1 MIVAGLMSGT
11 SVDGIDACLVE
22 VFPDFSFKIIETL
35 AWDYPEKIRKNI
47 FKITETETSAEEICR
62 MNFVIGECFARAAL
76 EVIKKA
82 GMSPKDVNLIGS
94 HGQTFFHKP
103 LDEYIDGFNQK
114 STLQLGEAAV
124 IAERTGITT
133 VSDFRTADMA
143 AGGQG
148 APLVCFADELLFKD
162 NSISR
167 AIQNIGGMANV
178 TVVNPDCETF
188 GFDTGPG
195 NVLIDYCMR
204 KFFDKEYD
212 KDGLIASRGK
222 VDEDWLNYLLEEKYY
237 DSEPPK
243 TTGRELFSSG
253 YAERILDSAPENPSD
268 IIATVTALTAK
279 SIFNAYEKFVF
290 PKTRIDEI
298 ILGGGG
304 VYNLELVKM
313 LKNYFGSEIKVLRHK
328 DFGIPDKFKEALAFA
343 FLAYATYNKIPN
355 NIPSCTGARH
365 KAILGKISWQSPL
378 DK

>member
-1 MIVAGLMSGT
+1 MIVIGLMSGT
-11 SVDGIDACLVE
+11 SVDGVDACLVE
-22 VFPDFSFKIIETL
+22 VFPDFSFKIIETS
-35 AWDYPEKIRKNI
+35 AWDYPENIRRNI
-47 FKITETETSAEEICR
+47 FKIIETETSAEEICR

-82 GMSPKDVNLIGS
+82 GMSPKEVDLIGS

-133 VSDFRTADMA
+133 VSDFRTADIV

-148 APLVCFADELLFKD
+148 APLVCFADEILFKD
-162 NSISR
+162 SLISR

-178 TVVNPDCETF
+178 TVISPNCETF
-188 GFDTGPG
+188 GFDTGAG

-212 KDGLIASRGK
+212 KNGLTASRGQIN
-222 VDEDWLNYLLEEKYY
+222 EDWLNYLLEEEYY

-243 TTGRELFSSG
+243 TTGRELFSPE
-253 YAERILDSAPENPSD
+253 YAEKILESAPENHSD

-290 PKTRIDEI
+290 PKTKIDEI

-304 VYNLELVKM
+304 VYNIELVKM
-313 LKNYFGSEIKVLRHK
+313 LKNYFGPEIKILRHK
-328 DFGIPDKFKEALAFA
+328 DFGMPDKFKEALAFA

-365 KAILGKISWQSPL
+365 KVILGKISQLLPP
-378 DK
+378 DE